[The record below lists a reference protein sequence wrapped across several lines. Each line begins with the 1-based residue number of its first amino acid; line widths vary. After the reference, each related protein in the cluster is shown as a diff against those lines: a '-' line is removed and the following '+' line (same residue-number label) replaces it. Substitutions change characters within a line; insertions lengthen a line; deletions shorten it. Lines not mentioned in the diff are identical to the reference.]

1 MKVEVVKQGSLFR
14 LVNPETNEIVI
25 TANNKPADG
34 GGHSDEAKAI
44 RQAGYINAALEKV
57 KKGE

>member
-1 MKVEVVKQGSLFR
+1 MKVEVIKQGSLYR
-14 LVNPETNEIVI
+14 LVNPETNEILI
-25 TANNKPADG
+25 SANNKPSDG

-57 KKGE
+57 KKGD